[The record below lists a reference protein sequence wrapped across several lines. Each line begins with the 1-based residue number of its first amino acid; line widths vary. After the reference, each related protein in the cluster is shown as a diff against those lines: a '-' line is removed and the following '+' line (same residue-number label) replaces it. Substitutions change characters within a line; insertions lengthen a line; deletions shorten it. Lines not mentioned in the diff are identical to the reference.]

1 MASNRSIKQKPTEE
15 REHKQ
20 SGGTTRE
27 TSAQDPAGTPLGT
40 DDEAAR
46 AAQQAAIEQT
56 MARQNVRMAR
66 SPGAMGPLGRS
77 VLLIAALTLAA
88 LVGVWALLAL

>member
-1 MASNRSIKQKPTEE
+1 
-15 REHKQ
+15 
-20 SGGTTRE
+20 
-27 TSAQDPAGTPLGT
+27 
-40 DDEAAR
+40 
-46 AAQQAAIEQT
+46 